1 MATLKDEQK
10 LFIVQCLA
18 CYDTPTQVVEA
29 VKDEFGLLLERPQIQ
44 SYDPTKVQ
52 GRDLSKKYREVFD
65 ATRRAFLEDISKIPI
80 ASQSFRLRSLQR
92 MHDYAMSKKN
102 YVMAAS
108 ILEQAAKEVG
118 NVYTNKHLLGNDKE
132 NPFAVWLQQIGGSS
146 LPVVHDVDDSDVV
159 TIDHEPQ
166 KPEKVKTSAAKPK
179 KVLVERD

>member
-29 VKDEFGLLLERPQIQ
+29 VKDEFGLTLERPQIQ

-52 GRDLSKKYREVFD
+52 GRDLSKKYREIFD
-65 ATRRAFLEDISKIPI
+65 ATRKAFLDDISKIPI

-92 MHDYAMSKKN
+92 MHDYAVSKKN
-102 YVMAAS
+102 YVMAAE

-118 NVYTNKHLLGNDKE
+118 GVFTNKVKLGGDAE
-132 NPFAVWLQQIGGSS
+132 NPLTMLLQQVNGSA
-146 LPVVHDVDDSDVV
+146 LPINHAVEGEFTTV
-159 TIDHEPQ
+159 E
-166 KPEKVKTSAAKPK
+166 ESATTKESAPAKK
-179 KVLVERD
+179 KRPPMLLERD